1 MPVVTANLSNCAQG
15 SWLLTAVLVALIA
28 PCRLMP
34 FKLQQWQAALQA
46 AQSGFRHGKVAFVM
60 QD

>member
-1 MPVVTANLSNCAQG
+1 
-15 SWLLTAVLVALIA
+15 LLTAVLVALIA